1 MAGTD
6 MPGGLSRKDLVEI
19 GKPDTLFLQWRGPIE
34 LYGIFTEIAK
44 TAFSGSGFSERKW
57 DADEAKSDIYI
68 VPDYTWDDKVVEK
81 RPAIFVSLDNI
92 TCSPYSGIASEQG
105 CVGINMTGKH
115 GVEHSYGDVK
125 SSSVSWNVLAETRG
139 EALSIVGELARYL
152 NTFQSR
158 IAKDFCFTS
167 FVVSQISPLS
177 VVKEARERLQ
187 CSVSASFSYEQYWTL
202 VEEAPKVRIA
212 VDVSVSE

>member
-1 MAGTD
+1 
-6 MPGGLSRKDLVEI
+6 MPGGISRQELAEI
-19 GKPDTLFLQWRGPIE
+19 GKPDTLSLQWRGPIE

-44 TAFSGSGFSERKW
+44 AAFSDSSFSNRRW
-57 DADEAKSDIYI
+57 DADEIKSDIYI
-68 VPDYTWDDKVVEK
+68 VPDYTWDDKTVEK
-81 RPAIFVSLDNI
+81 RPAIFVSLADI
-92 TCSPYSGIASEQG
+92 TCTSYSGIASEQG
-105 CVGINMTGKH
+105 CVGINMTGEH

-125 SSSVSWNVLAETRG
+125 SGSVSWNVLAETRG
-139 EALSIVGELARYL
+139 EALAIVGELARYL
-152 NTFQSR
+152 NVFQAR

-202 VEEAPKVRIA
+202 VEDAPKVRLAI
-212 VDVSVSE
+212 DVSLAK